1 MPSVR
6 SVKTRRIR
14 DRNRKKYA
22 SQPRKVSSGSNGT
35 NGVSPIGTAQ
45 QAIARLREAIVI
57 TDTDVKDTGPQIIYI
72 NRAFTRMTG
81 YLPREVVGK
90 NLEILQGPQTALCT
104 LKRLR
109 GSLGKGRKFE
119 GEDII
124 YRKDNSQ
131 VHVDWYV
138 ESLRNERGR
147 VAYFVTV
154 FRDLTRQREGTCA
167 TMREQRLEG
176 IGLLARSIAH
186 DLNNILTPILMGS
199 DLLDRKVDD
208 PDTTQLAAMLDRSA
222 DRGAG
227 LVKQL
232 IALSRG
238 LNSASRTVARN
249 GRCRSILII
258 DDEVAVAEM
267 VREILAGAGHKVAT
281 ANTVSDALD
290 RAQQVL
296 PDTILLSLRMARA
309 MDNSLIMEFRSRYPR
324 TSLLVTS
331 DLPRD
336 DIPEIVTQTSAIL
349 QKPFS
354 VENLLVAV
362 HDVLVPELVGANHRR

>member
-1 MPSVR
+1 MRSVR
-6 SVKTRRIR
+6 NVKTQRLRA
-14 DRNRKKYA
+14 RNRKKSA
-22 SQPRKVSSGSNGT
+22 SQPRKVSSDSNGC

-45 QAIARLREAIVI
+45 QAIAQLREAIVI
-57 TDTDVKDTGPQIIYI
+57 TDTDVKNTGPQIVYV

-81 YLPREVVGK
+81 YLPREIVGE
-90 NLEILQGPQTALCT
+90 NLGILQGPKTVLCT
-104 LKRLR
+104 LERLR
-109 GSLGKGRKFE
+109 GCLGKGRKFE

-124 YRKDNSQ
+124 YGKDHSE
-131 VHVDWYV
+131 VHVQWYV
-138 ESLRNERGR
+138 ELLRNERGR
-147 VAYFVTV
+147 TAYFVTV
-154 FRDLTRQREGTCA
+154 FRDLTRERENTDA
-167 TMREQRLEG
+167 ILREQRLQG

-238 LNSASRTVARN
+238 LNSANKIVARN
-249 GRCRSILII
+249 GHSRSVLIV

-267 VREILAGAGHKVAT
+267 VREILVGAGHNVTA
-281 ANTVSDALD
+281 ANTVSDALE
-290 RAQQVL
+290 RAKQVL

-309 MDNSLIMEFRSRYPR
+309 MDNSLITQFRSRYPR
-324 TSLLVTS
+324 TPLLVTS

-336 DIPEIVTQTSAIL
+336 DIPEIVTQTSAVL

-362 HDVLVPELVGANHRR
+362 HDVLPTKLVGANRNR